1 VIFSPYLNTKRV
13 KLFLSIKGVRDALS
27 RGVRMVVVTRPA
39 RGGRGGVSNPKEHGD
54 AIRLLR
60 DAGVKVVEVDALHFK
75 AVIIDNEV
83 IYLGS
88 INPLSVVT
96 YKEIP
101 ADYMIWFESEA
112 LVDEIV
118 ENAIGREAY
127 ENWLAS

>member
-1 VIFSPYLNTKRV
+1 VS
-13 KLFLSIKGVRDALS
+13 DA
-27 RGVRMVVVTRPA
+27 
-39 RGGRGGVSNPKEHGD
+39 KEHKECID
-54 AIRLLR
+54 VLR
-60 DAGVKVVEVDALHFK
+60 SSGVKVVTVKEPRLHSK

-88 INPLSVVT
+88 INPLSVAT

-127 ENWLAS
+127 EDWLAS